1 MKKPFSWVY
10 PLSEFFQKFL
20 SFCKSHTVFSLFII
34 FIVGLNTLA
43 RFPIRI
49 INAVTLDVD
58 PDFAVQVSWLRK
70 LIEPFVGFQ
79 LFSIRAGDPLIEYIA
94 LWVWLFLIFGIL
106 LVSKQSKQFIKY
118 WVLSVPA
125 VIGLA
130 YLIIIWMIFWPL
142 PANTIVN
149 NSQDTIL
156 FNTHAHSHF
165 SHDGLITPEE
175 QMAWHERNGFD
186 AFFLTEHNHNSKTLE
201 LVQRQQR
208 GDIPHYPH
216 IMSAIE
222 FSGSNHM
229 VLLGLTDSLITFG
242 KKDALVIKETH
253 RQGGLIGLAHWFD
266 GRHNSLEHYVNLGID
281 GFEIVNRNQIAYPIE
296 THEKIVKMCSENQLF
311 IIGGADYH
319 GYGPTCKTWNAMAIT
334 GWNEL
339 DHSARTAKIMTG
351 LSAGKN
357 QVLYYSDRRIYGTGN
372 IWLSPLKNIVDYFR
386 SLNGFQVL
394 SWVVWCLLFIVFKV
408 IYSAKCFYL
417 IPFVS
422 GIAIL
427 VQGRVLL
434 EKSINV
440 MQYNDILLEFG
451 NLFTLHGIGLI
462 GSGILIYLIL
472 KRFPK
477 LIN

>member
-1 MKKPFSWVY
+1 MNKNI
-10 PLSEFFQKFL
+10 QKIL
-20 SFCKSHTVFSLFII
+20 SFFKSNKVFSVFS
-34 FIVGLNTLA
+34 FSIVAFHLIA
-43 RFPIRI
+43 QKSIQI
-49 INAVTLDVD
+49 INAITFESEDLFSVNI
-58 PDFAVQVSWLRK
+58 QWLK
-70 LIEPFVGFQ
+70 VLLEPIVGFPLFYLRASQ
-79 LFSIRAGDPLIEYIA
+79 PIEEYITLWVWIFMVLGIVFIIKQRFHFIKLWLFSIPT
-94 LWVWLFLIFGIL
+94 V
-106 LVSKQSKQFIKY
+106 V
-118 WVLSVPA
+118 
-125 VIGLA
+125 GLA
-130 YLIIIWMIFWPL
+130 YFILVWMIFWPL
-142 PANTIVN
+142 PSNTIVN
-149 NSQDTIL
+149 ETDNAIL

-165 SHDGLITPEE
+165 SHDGLITPAE
-175 QMAWHERNGFD
+175 QMAWHDRNGFD
-186 AFFLTEHNHNSKTLE
+186 ALFLTEHNHNSKTLE
-201 LVQRQQR
+201 LVQLQQR
-208 GDIPHYPH
+208 GEIPHHPH

-242 KKDALVIKETH
+242 KKDALIIKETH

-266 GRHNSLEHYVNLGID
+266 GRHNSLEHYVNLGVD
-281 GFEIVNRNQIAYPIE
+281 GFEIANQNQIAYPME
-296 THEKIVKMCSENQLF
+296 THEKIVKMCADNQLF

-319 GYGPTCKTWNAMAIT
+319 GYGPACNTWNAMSIT

-339 DHSARTAKIMTG
+339 DHSSRTAKIMTG

-372 IWLSPLKNIVDYFR
+372 LWLSPLNNIVDYFR

-394 SWVVWCLLFIVFKV
+394 SWVVWCLLFVVFKV
-408 IYSAKCFYL
+408 KYSSKCFYL

-440 MQYNDILLEFG
+440 IQYNDILLEFG
-451 NLFTLHGIGLI
+451 NLFTLHGMGLI
-462 GSGILIYLIL
+462 GSGIVIYLIL

>member
-1 MKKPFSWVY
+1 
-10 PLSEFFQKFL
+10 LSELFQK
-20 SFCKSHTVFSLFII
+20 FCKSHIVFSSFTILV
-34 FIVGLNTLA
+34 VGLNILV

-49 INAVTLDVD
+49 INAVTLEAENAFTVH
-58 PDFAVQVSWLRK
+58 VSWIRA

-79 LFSIRAGDPLIEYIA
+79 LFLLRAREPLEEYIA
-94 LWVWLFLIFGIL
+94 LWVWLFLLLGIVL
-106 LVSKQSKQFIKY
+106 LIKLRMQFLKY
-118 WVLSVPA
+118 WFLSVPA
-125 VIGLA
+125 VVGLA
-130 YLIIIWMIFWPL
+130 YFFIMWMIFWPL
-142 PANTIVN
+142 PSNTIVN
-149 NSQDTIL
+149 ETDNAIL

-165 SHDGLITPEE
+165 SHDGLITPAE
-175 QMAWHERNGFD
+175 QMAWHDRNGFD
-186 AFFLTEHNHNSKTLE
+186 ALFLTEHNHNSKTLE
-201 LVQRQQR
+201 LVQLQQR
-208 GDIPHYPH
+208 GEIPHHPH

-242 KKDALVIKETH
+242 KKDALIIKETH

-266 GRHNSLEHYVNLGID
+266 GRNNSLDHYVNLGVD
-281 GFEIVNRNQIAYPIE
+281 GFEIANQNQIAYPME
-296 THEKIVKMCSENQLF
+296 THEKIVKMCADNQLF

-319 GYGPTCKTWNAMAIT
+319 GYGPACNTWNAMSIT

-339 DHSARTAKIMTG
+339 DHSSRTAKIMTG

-372 IWLSPLKNIVDYFR
+372 LWLSPLNNIVDYFR

-394 SWVVWCLLFIVFKV
+394 SWVVWCLLFVVFKV
-408 IYSAKCFYL
+408 KYSSKCFYL

-440 MQYNDILLEFG
+440 IQYNDILLEFG
-451 NLFTLHGIGLI
+451 NLFTLHGMGLI
-462 GSGILIYLIL
+462 GSGIVIYLIL

>member
-1 MKKPFSWVY
+1 
-10 PLSEFFQKFL
+10 
-20 SFCKSHTVFSLFII
+20 
-34 FIVGLNTLA
+34 
-43 RFPIRI
+43 
-49 INAVTLDVD
+49 
-58 PDFAVQVSWLRK
+58 
-70 LIEPFVGFQ
+70 
-79 LFSIRAGDPLIEYIA
+79 
-94 LWVWLFLIFGIL
+94 
-106 LVSKQSKQFIKY
+106 
-118 WVLSVPA
+118 
-125 VIGLA
+125 
-130 YLIIIWMIFWPL
+130 
-142 PANTIVN
+142 
-149 NSQDTIL
+149 
-156 FNTHAHSHF
+156 
-165 SHDGLITPEE
+165 
-175 QMAWHERNGFD
+175 MAWHDRNGFD
-186 AFFLTEHNHNSKTLE
+186 ALFLTEHNHNSKTLE
-201 LVQRQQR
+201 LVQLQQR
-208 GDIPHYPH
+208 GEIPHHPH

-242 KKDALVIKETH
+242 KKDALIIKETH

-266 GRHNSLEHYVNLGID
+266 GRNNSLDHYVNLGVD
-281 GFEIVNRNQIAYPIE
+281 GFEIANQNQIAYPME
-296 THEKIVKMCSENQLF
+296 THEKIVKMCADNQLF

-319 GYGPTCKTWNAMAIT
+319 GYGPACNTWNAMSIT

-339 DHSARTAKIMTG
+339 DHSSRTAKIMTG

-372 IWLSPLKNIVDYFR
+372 LWLSPLNNIVDYFR

-408 IYSAKCFYL
+408 KYSSKCFYL

-440 MQYNDILLEFG
+440 IQYNDILLEFG
-451 NLFTLHGIGLI
+451 NLFTLHGMGLI
-462 GSGILIYLIL
+462 GSGIVIYLIL

>member
-10 PLSEFFQKFL
+10 PLSELFQKFL
-20 SFCKSHTVFSLFII
+20 SFCKSHPVFSLFTIYII
-34 FIVGLNTLA
+34 GLNIFA

-49 INAVTLDVD
+49 INAVSFEAENAFTVH
-58 PDFAVQVSWLRK
+58 VSWIRVLV
-70 LIEPFVGFQ
+70 EPFVGFQ
-79 LFSIRAGDPLIEYIA
+79 LFFIRAGDPLIEYIV

-118 WVLSVPA
+118 WILSVPA

-130 YLIIIWMIFWPL
+130 YLIIIWMVFWPL
-142 PANTIVN
+142 PTNTIVN
-149 NSQDTIL
+149 NSLDTIL

-165 SHDGLITPEE
+165 SHDGLITPAE
-175 QMAWHERNGFD
+175 QMAWHDRNGFD

-201 LVQRQQR
+201 LVKLQQR
-208 GDIPHYPH
+208 GALHQNPH

-229 VLLGLTDSLITFG
+229 VLLGLTDSLITFS
-242 KKDALVIKETH
+242 KEDMFVIDEAH
-253 RQGGLIGLAHWFD
+253 RQGALVGVAHWFD
-266 GRHNSLEHYVNLGID
+266 GRHNSLDHYVNLGVD
-281 GFEIVNRNQIAYPIE
+281 GFEIANQNQIAYPME

-319 GYGPTCKTWNAMAIT
+319 GYGPTCKTWNAMSIT

-339 DHSARTAKIMTG
+339 DHSSRTAKIMTG

-357 QVLYYSDRRIYGTGN
+357 QVLYYLDRRIYGTGN
-372 IWLSPLKNIVDYFR
+372 VWLSPLRNIMDYFR
-386 SLNGFQVL
+386 SLNGFQIL
-394 SWVVWCLLFIVFKV
+394 SWIGWCLLFIVLKV
-408 IYSAKCFYL
+408 KYSAKCFYL

-427 VQGRVLL
+427 IQGRILL
-434 EKSINV
+434 KRSINV
-440 MQYNDILLEFG
+440 MQYNDILFEFG
-451 NLFTLHGIGLI
+451 NLFTLHGLGLMSSAI
-462 GSGILIYLIL
+462 VIYLIM
-472 KRFPK
+472 KRFSR
-477 LIN
+477 LFR